1 MFVKPHLIQTN
12 KAGVTIIELLIYISL
27 LSMLVTV
34 VFSFVW
40 QIHRK
45 NKNILI
51 SHTQLHVMQLA
62 IDLLGRDLRNSNKII
77 INQKNQTGLEAS
89 LKTGLICQN
98 NFGQVSWFF
107 NQEHTLLRLDQQTK
121 IKQLVPAK
129 VVEDLKSF
137 GIRQTKL
144 KSGAIMMKL
153 KLVDNQQNI
162 FEKKVL
168 LRSSMPL

>member
-77 INQKNQTGLEAS
+77 INQKNQTGLDKDS
-89 LKTGLICQN
+89 IVLL
-98 NFGQVSWFF
+98 
-107 NQEHTLLRLDQQTK
+107 NQRKKYTQLTLLL
-121 IKQLVPAK
+121 QLFL
-129 VVEDLKSF
+129 E
-137 GIRQTKL
+137 ICT
-144 KSGAIMMKL
+144 
-153 KLVDNQQNI
+153 
-162 FEKKVL
+162 
-168 LRSSMPL
+168 